1 MKDRILKILNN
12 ENLSAT
18 KFADIIGVQRSS
30 ISHIISGRN
39 KPSFDFISK
48 TLEKFPEINAEW
60 LINGKGDM
68 YKDDIK
74 NKTEKKKEPE
84 LFTGSDTKKVDE
96 NIQKDEKTYE
106 SKDLEENEKPE
117 KYIERGRVKNVNNIE
132 KVIILLSNGT
142 FKEYSQSD

>member
-1 MKDRILKILNN
+1 MKNRILKILSN

-39 KPSFDFISK
+39 KPSFDFMYR

-60 LINGKGDM
+60 LINGNGNM
-68 YKDDIK
+68 YKEDIK
-74 NKTEKKKEPE
+74 DKTEKKKEPE
-84 LFTGSDTKKVDE
+84 LFAVSGIKKDDE
-96 NIQKDEKTYE
+96 NIKKDEKTYE
-106 SKDLEENEKPE
+106 SKNSEENEKPE
-117 KYIERGRVKNVNNIE
+117 KYIVKGKVTNVNNIE

-142 FKEYSQSD
+142 FKEYSKSD

>member
-1 MKDRILKILNN
+1 MKNRILKILSN
-12 ENLSAT
+12 ESLSAT

-48 TLEKFPEINAEW
+48 TLEKFPDINAEW

-68 YKDDIK
+68 YKEDIK
-74 NKTEKKKEPE
+74 DNEERKKEPE
-84 LFTGSDTKKVDE
+84 LFTGSDTKKGEE
-96 NIQKDEKTYE
+96 NIQKDDKMKRSVDMEDSEKHE
-106 SKDLEENEKPE
+106 KFVVKDK
-117 KYIERGRVKNVNNIE
+117 VTNVNNIE
-132 KVIILLSNGT
+132 KIIILLSNGT